1 LRFKISE
8 GKQMTFENVGVLAA
22 IFAGAVSFLSPCVL
36 PLVPGYVSF
45 IAGNGSA
52 AQTSRGATLFLS
64 ICFVLGFS
72 AVFISLGASTTL
84 LSGLLLRFR
93 TESMVVGGILIVI
106 FGLFTAGLLNV
117 PMLQRDLRFHNVGT
131 GGQPAGAFILGI
143 AFGFGWTPCIGPILG
158 AILTMS
164 AFSETAADGILLLG
178 AYSFGL
184 AVPFVASAWFADGI
198 GQRLARFKRTG
209 RILKLASGGIMVVMG
224 IAMMTGQ
231 LQRVSY
237 WLLETFPQFQQIG

>member
-1 LRFKISE
+1 
-8 GKQMTFENVGVLAA
+8 
-22 IFAGAVSFLSPCVL
+22 
-36 PLVPGYVSF
+36 
-45 IAGNGSA
+45 
-52 AQTSRGATLFLS
+52 
-64 ICFVLGFS
+64 VLGFS

-93 TESMVVGGILIVI
+93 TESMVIGGALIVI

-117 PMLQRDLRFHNVGT
+117 PWMQRDLRFHSIGK
-131 GGQPAGAFILGI
+131 GGQPVGAFILGI

-158 AILTMS
+158 TILTMS

-184 AVPFVASAWFADGI
+184 GVPFVASAWFADGI
-198 GQRLARFKRTG
+198 GQRLAKLRSAGRT
-209 RILKLASGGIMVVMG
+209 LKLASGGIMVVMG
-224 IAMMTGQ
+224 VAMMTGQ

>member
-1 LRFKISE
+1 
-8 GKQMTFENVGVLAA
+8 MTFENVGILAA
-22 IFAGAVSFLSPCVL
+22 IVAGAVSFFSPCVL

-45 IAGNGSA
+45 IAGSSSA
-52 AQTSRGATLFLS
+52 AATNRLS
-64 ICFVLGFS
+64 TLLLSLCFVLGFS

-93 TESMVVGGILIVI
+93 TESMVIGGALIVI

-117 PMLQRDLRFHNVGT
+117 PWMQRDLRFHSIGK
-131 GGQPAGAFILGI
+131 GGQPVGAFILGI

-158 AILTMS
+158 TILTMS

-184 AVPFVASAWFADGI
+184 GVPFVASAWFADGI
-198 GQRLARFKRTG
+198 GQRLAKLRSAGRT
-209 RILKLASGGIMVVMG
+209 LKLASGGIMVVMG
-224 IAMMTGQ
+224 VAMMTGQ

>member
-1 LRFKISE
+1 
-8 GKQMTFENVGVLAA
+8 MTFENVGILAA
-22 IFAGAVSFLSPCVL
+22 IVAGAVSFFSPCVL

-52 AQTSRGATLFLS
+52 AAANRFSTLLLS
-64 ICFVLGFS
+64 LCFVLGFS

-93 TESMVVGGILIVI
+93 TESMVIGGALIVI

-117 PMLQRDLRFHNVGT
+117 PLMQRDLRFHSIGK
-131 GGQPAGAFILGI
+131 GGQPVGAFILGI

-158 AILTMS
+158 TILTMS

-184 AVPFVASAWFADGI
+184 GVPFVASAWFADGI
-198 GQRLARFKRTG
+198 GQRLAKLRQHRTHPEARIG
-209 RILKLASGGIMVVMG
+209 RNHGCDGSGDDDRPTSARVILAVGDLSTVPADRLIPL
-224 IAMMTGQ
+224 TH
-231 LQRVSY
+231 LR
-237 WLLETFPQFQQIG
+237 